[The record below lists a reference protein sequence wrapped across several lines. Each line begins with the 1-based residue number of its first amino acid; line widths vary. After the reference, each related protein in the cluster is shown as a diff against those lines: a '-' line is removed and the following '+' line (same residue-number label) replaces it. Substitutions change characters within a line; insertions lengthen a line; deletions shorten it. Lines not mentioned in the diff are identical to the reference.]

1 MIATYPYSW
10 DDAKEWRKE
19 LSETMV
25 KKGLEKLEKELEE
38 VVIEPLIILR
48 PNFKSH
54 LLLS

>member
-1 MIATYPYSW
+1 MIATYPFIR

-48 PNFKSH
+48 PNFKNH